1 MEVIEKVENTPQTQ
15 TPQGEGDKLI
25 EYIKELEELKLD
37 YDTKYITDNIQYSYK
52 ISDSV
57 KKALLEVYNVLA
69 NYVNNAKTRG
79 KMLREAYTNKSA
91 RGMLT
96 NAIEIYAD
104 LKAINALRKFINSYN
119 IQTEPDFMA
128 TTFIDFSEKAKE
140 TLIIVIN
147 RYVKNDVS
155 EQSKKKLFDKII
167 SELNEVTHTGSLK
180 KGFNKYKEEFEEN
193 EDIEKITV
201 GEYKVLQKALQ
212 LIRYYYTH
220 GLRFVKN
227 IRAMVNITNKT
238 NKNNMKKITWK
249 LAEAYAITSIPDA
262 FFDVLCSNKYGI
274 CFNRYGIALHAMTA
288 IEWIEDYALVR

>member
-1 MEVIEKVENTPQTQ
+1 MKKVENTSQTQ
-15 TPQGEGDKLI
+15 TSQEDKLT
-25 EYIKELEELKLD
+25 EYIKELEELK
-37 YDTKYITDNIQYSYK
+37 YDTKYIADNIQYSYNV
-52 ISDSV
+52 SDSV

-69 NYVNNAKTRG
+69 NYVNKAKARG
-79 KMLREAYTNKSA
+79 KMLREAYTNKSP

-119 IQTEPDFMA
+119 IQTEPDFMTA
-128 TTFIDFSEKAKE
+128 TFVDFGEKAKE

-147 RYVKNDVS
+147 KYVKNDVS
-155 EQSKKKLFDKII
+155 EQTKKKLFDKII
-167 SELNEVTHTGSLK
+167 GELNEVTHTGSLK
-180 KGFNKYKEEFEEN
+180 KGFNKYEEEFEEN
-193 EDIEKITV
+193 EKIEKITV

-212 LIRYYYTH
+212 LIRYYYMH

-262 FFDVLCSNKYGI
+262 FYDVLCSNKYAI
-274 CFNRYGIALHAMTA
+274 CFSRYGIALSVMRA